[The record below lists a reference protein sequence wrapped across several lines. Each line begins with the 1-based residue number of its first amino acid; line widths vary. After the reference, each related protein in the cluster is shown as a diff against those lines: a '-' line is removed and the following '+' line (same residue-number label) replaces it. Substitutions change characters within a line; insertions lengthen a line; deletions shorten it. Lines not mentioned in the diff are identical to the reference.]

1 MQRNKNSFSGRN
13 VTMPTWHSAK
23 AKLDN
28 GVCVQKYRKPRT
40 KTNGVYSDSGN
51 GEIK

>member
-1 MQRNKNSFSGRN
+1 
-13 VTMPTWHSAK
+13 MPTWHSAK

-40 KTNGVYSDSGN
+40 KTNGVDSDSGN